1 MSARGPSIFGGLW
14 TYLSLEAVPD
24 AAGWRLSMR
33 FALAAQRKSLL
44 CNPHRSRPLF
54 GIVHR
59 PAVPARIYSLDLDSS
74 PGGLVLC
81 TGCSAR
87 SLPEWT
93 SVLLRPTTVGSRLS
107 HCFGWGCKP
116 RAHCIDELLI
126 TMRFYA
132 SAAYFRGALMARL
145 FCQRMLFRRWEVVTR
160 DPRDKRRYKTGELE
174 CAV

>member
-1 MSARGPSIFGGLW
+1 
-14 TYLSLEAVPD
+14 
-24 AAGWRLSMR
+24 MR

-145 FCQRMLFRRWEVVTR
+145 FCQQMLLRRWEVVTR